1 MCDCENMTSSLRDQ
15 KISEFFRTV
24 LLRHANSEGAVSFDS
39 LEAALASLGRSV
51 PPEQLA
57 KIRKKF
63 DKDGSGLIN
72 LQDPEFILTVASL
85 NVKDIGAIK
94 DDILTSAFKIFDMV
108 RNQKKTE
115 KENYL
120 RNTLYV
126 AQKCLRV
133 IYHFLIKFYFEDS
146 DGKISLHEMRIVLS
160 LFLPPRLQHEQES
173 VESTLY
179 SMDRARDGQ
188 VTESDFVRGVREAG
202 VFRLTSYT
210 EEIMLAS
217 LVVAGF
223 VLYQMLSGCGMLPV
237 IGFYDE
243 GPLGA

>member
-1 MCDCENMTSSLRDQ
+1 MAVLCSAVVASCKPHCSLPGDSSWPPETKIHCQLLSAQCLGVMCDCENMTSSLRDQ

-115 KENYL
+115 
-120 RNTLYV
+120 TT
-126 AQKCLRV
+126 
-133 IYHFLIKFYFEDS
+133 I
-146 DGKISLHEMRIVLS
+146 
-160 LFLPPRLQHEQES
+160 
-173 VESTLY
+173 
-179 SMDRARDGQ
+179 
-188 VTESDFVRGVREAG
+188 
-202 VFRLTSYT
+202 
-210 EEIMLAS
+210 
-217 LVVAGF
+217 
-223 VLYQMLSGCGMLPV
+223 
-237 IGFYDE
+237 
-243 GPLGA
+243 